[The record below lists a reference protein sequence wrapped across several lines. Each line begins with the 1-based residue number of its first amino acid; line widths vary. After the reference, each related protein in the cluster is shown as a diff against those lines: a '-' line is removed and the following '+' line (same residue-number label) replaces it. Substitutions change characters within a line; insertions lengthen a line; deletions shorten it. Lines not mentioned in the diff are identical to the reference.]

1 LYEDVKVRA
10 FIKFRQSQ
18 WAGYV
23 MGMVE
28 HYMAKEVLQ
37 QTVHSKRRVGT
48 LRERWEGG
56 VRDDGNMLLAHRL
69 QKLKPKVENAEGSAL
84 RGLRQDLGCNSIA
97 EAEFVK
103 MLC

>member
-1 LYEDVKVRA
+1 
-10 FIKFRQSQ
+10 
-18 WAGYV
+18 

-37 QTVHSKRRVGT
+37 QIVHSNRRVRT
-48 LRERWEGG
+48 VRERWGG
-56 VRDDGNMLLAHRL
+56 GMRDDGNMLLAHRL

-84 RGLRQDLGCNSIA
+84 RELRQNLGCNSIA

-103 MLC
+103 ILCRSQVLG